1 MANSAEA
8 NLPIVNAVN
17 ELKDSNKDQ
26 RERLQKSMRAGLLNI
41 RKSVDALSLSFER
54 SLIDQNTSQKRM
66 HETTM
71 QFQEDSLEQG
81 KHSGHLFAAKMTAV
95 GAGLVAFFEKKL
107 LGEFKNVTKAVK
119 EGKVIQLRS
128 EEEGADKSNNRLL
141 EEILE
146 VLGGGD
152 NDNNIRNTLNE
163 IRNNILTHPEI
174 HDAAAAEK
182 AALEKRISELTG
194 EQKRFYEIMKKSR
207 ETDYI
212 VSAEN
217 QQKELEKKRD
227 EEKEEL
233 ESKKEENTKDV
244 KEGLGWWQKIFK
256 GIAGLG
262 AGIFIYDNWDK
273 IKDGLVGIKN
283 FIHGTYKFVANNWDT
298 VKLILEG
305 SALLYAGYWGIK
317 GAVLGWKALV
327 LTTST
332 TITTI
337 KTTSAKIAAR
347 YTAAKGQLL
356 VALAAITPWL
366 LPIAGIAWAGNALL
380 DAFDAADEE
389 LERSGSKW
397 EAVKAGTAQFHE
409 SLITGP
415 LDLVKNMTSWVADLF
430 GFPDI
435 AKKLDEYDV
444 KTQIYDKMKET
455 VSYLIKELF
464 DYLKESYESIKDWLF
479 PDPSEIKQSVMEDPN
494 VKPFETM
501 TPGMVQKI
509 EDEANS
515 KGFLFQK
522 DKDVYDAVMRQV
534 KGQESSNTPSGNGAG
549 EQIINGAV
557 DGVPVSQ
564 TINNVTPVNTN
575 NVQNSTINKTTITAP
590 INTRPT
596 SPVVYEGQMINGLLV
611 PY

>member
-1 MANSAEA
+1 M
-8 NLPIVNAVN
+8 
-17 ELKDSNKDQ
+17 
-26 RERLQKSMRAGLLNI
+26 
-41 RKSVDALSLSFER
+41 
-54 SLIDQNTSQKRM
+54 
-66 HETTM
+66 
-71 QFQEDSLEQG
+71 
-81 KHSGHLFAAKMTAV
+81 
-95 GAGLVAFFEKKL
+95 
-107 LGEFKNVTKAVK
+107 
-119 EGKVIQLRS
+119 
-128 EEEGADKSNNRLL
+128 
-141 EEILE
+141 
-146 VLGGGD
+146 
-152 NDNNIRNTLNE
+152 
-163 IRNNILTHPEI
+163 
-174 HDAAAAEK
+174 
-182 AALEKRISELTG
+182 
-194 EQKRFYEIMKKSR
+194 
-207 ETDYI
+207 
-212 VSAEN
+212 
-217 QQKELEKKRD
+217 
-227 EEKEEL
+227 
-233 ESKKEENTKDV
+233 
-244 KEGLGWWQKIFK
+244 
-256 GIAGLG
+256 
-262 AGIFIYDNWDK
+262 IYDNWDK
-273 IKDGLVGIKN
+273 IKEGLVGIKN

-327 LTTST
+327 LVTST

-337 KTTSAKIAAR
+337 TAISGKIAAG
-347 YTAAKGQLL
+347 YIAVKGKLL

-366 LPIAGIAWAGNALL
+366 LPLAGIAWAGNALL

-464 DYLKESYESIKDWLF
+464 DYLKGSYESIKPWLF
-479 PDPSEIKQSVMEDPN
+479 PFTSETNQSVVGDHN
-494 VKPFETM
+494 VPLYNWPSRM

-515 KGFLFQK
+515 KGSLFQK

-534 KGQESSNTPSGNGAG
+534 KGKESSSTPSGNGAG
-549 EQIINGAV
+549 EQIISGTV

-596 SPVVYEGQMINGLLV
+596 SPVIYEGQMINGLLV